1 MGIYY
6 LILFILV
13 LLCVADY
20 RKHKPI
26 YFIIGGMVLLII
38 AGFRNSEIGIDLESY
53 ISSFVNRS
61 EGVGNKANIE
71 LLWTYLN
78 HVLYLISNNERWFI
92 FATSIL
98 TLFPIFLFISKES
111 KQPLFS
117 LLLLF
122 LIQSGFCFFMTGI
135 RQSMALAVV
144 IWAFYFFKDKKYLI
158 SAGLIVLAT
167 GIHATAFFCL
177 LYFAFSLLK
186 IGKSQLKIVL
196 LFSVAVG
203 FLFRVDI
210 FSIFDK
216 LSLIFTAFSFYGSY
230 SDYYIEMIP
239 NFIGLLFTI
248 VPQSIFAYYAVDR
261 DRDNFYTKLFLWGTV
276 LTNIFASTPS
286 IPRYFIYLVFFQIIV
301 IPNNFKQLS
310 MPKKVIILSTVLLLV
325 VYFFHGV
332 PVTTGTDNYHFNKF

>member
-6 LILFILV
+6 LIFFILV

-20 RKHKPI
+20 RKRKPI
-26 YFIIGGMVLLII
+26 YFIIGGMLLFII
-38 AGFRNSEIGIDLESY
+38 AGFRNFEIGTDLEAYLSY
-53 ISSFVNRS
+53 FITNTTKSS
-61 EGVGNKANIE
+61 EGANIE
-71 LLWTYLN
+71 LVWAFLN
-78 HVLYLISNNERWFI
+78 RVLYSISNNEQWFI

-98 TLFPIFLFISKES
+98 TLFPIFFFISKES

-122 LIQSGFCFFMTGI
+122 LIQNGFCFFMTGI
-135 RQSMALAVV
+135 RQSMALSVV

-158 SAGLIVLAT
+158 SVGLIVLAT
-167 GIHATAFFCL
+167 GIHATAIFCL
-177 LYFAFSLLK
+177 LYFAFSFLK
-186 IGKSQLKIVL
+186 IGKRSLKIVL

-203 FLFRVDI
+203 FLFRIDF

-230 SDYYIEMIP
+230 SDYYSEMIP
-239 NFIGLLFTI
+239 NFMGLLFTI

-261 DRDNFYTKLFLWGTV
+261 DSDNFYTKLFLWGTM
-276 LTNIFASTPS
+276 LTNFFASTPQ
-286 IPRYFIYLVFFQIIV
+286 IPRFFIYLVIFQIIV

-310 MPKKVIILSTVLLLV
+310 MSKKVIILSTVLLLV
-325 VYFFHGV
+325 VYFFYAVPGV
-332 PVTTGTDNYHFNKF
+332 TGTDNYHFYNF